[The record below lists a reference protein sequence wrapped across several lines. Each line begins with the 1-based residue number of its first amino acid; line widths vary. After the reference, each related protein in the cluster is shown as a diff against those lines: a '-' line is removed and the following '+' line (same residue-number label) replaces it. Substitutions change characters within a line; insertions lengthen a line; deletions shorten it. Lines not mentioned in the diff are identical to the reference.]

1 MVPARQQRIKFHFHE
16 IQNKMFSVFDK
27 AEGTMMIFEQSEGGI
42 YSLYLC
48 IRSQWPRGLRRRS
61 AAARLLRSWDRIPPG
76 AWISA
81 CCECLLSGRGLCD
94 KLITR
99 PQESYRLW
107 CVAVCDIESSSMRIK
122 HQSLVIEL
130 K

>member
-1 MVPARQQRIKFHFHE
+1 
-16 IQNKMFSVFDK
+16 
-27 AEGTMMIFEQSEGGI
+27 
-42 YSLYLC
+42 
-48 IRSQWPRGLRRRS
+48 
-61 AAARLLRSWDRIPPG
+61 
-76 AWISA
+76 
-81 CCECLLSGRGLCD
+81 LLSGRGLCD